1 MKKVLS
7 KMIIKHLEGY
17 SENEVEQLLEIPP
30 EMDMGDYS
38 LPCFSF
44 AKRLKKSPVIIADQ
58 LKMDLEKDLDKS
70 VILEIRNINGYL
82 NIFLNKS
89 NYIKFILDNTHNIE
103 LNFCAQGSAKV
114 ICMDYSSP
122 NIAKNFHVGH
132 LRTTVI
138 GNSLYKIYSKL
149 EFWHRGIVTEAGKA
163 VIEQVKNDG
172 ILYVTATHDVNNPRS
187 GEVMNKLGMS
197 YKYSYEEQWQPK
209 DILVIFRMYQLNL
222 DGQNDRVYK
231 KYWDKSSVHFVEK
244 EV

>member
-1 MKKVLS
+1 MKNHNTPTLETDRLILRKFTKNDREALFDIYKDKEVNTYLPWFPLKSIEETDQFFIDKYEEEYQQS
-7 KMIIKHLEGY
+7 KGY
-17 SENEVEQLLEIPP
+17 KYAI
-30 EMDMGDYS
+30 
-38 LPCFSF
+38 C
-44 AKRLKKSPVIIADQ
+44 LKSDNVPIGYVSVSNDDSH
-58 LKMDLEKDLDKS
+58 DL
-70 VILEIRNINGYL
+70 GY
-82 NIFLNKS
+82 
-89 NYIKFILDNTHNIE
+89 
-103 LNFCAQGSAKV
+103 G
-114 ICMDYSSP
+114 
-122 NIAKNFHVGH
+122 
-132 LRTTVI
+132 LR
-138 GNSLYKIYSKL
+138 K

-187 GEVMNKLGMS
+187 GEVMKKLGMS